1 VSLKAGL
8 TIVFLSCFYASSSF
22 AQTPTPLPNLAT
34 LDWSVKQAK
43 ILNAKSNVTVSKFI
57 NSLPGASGLIH
68 VCSFQFADFHNSGE
82 LSLVVS
88 DEGGGTADCN
98 DVDVLEKSGA
108 GTEIYSFS
116 GFFDEV
122 KDINRDGHQE
132 LIIDQAFAAGSQT
145 GHCTATWPV
154 IYAWNG
160 NGYGDVSSKYRKYY
174 EQMLSL
180 PDSTAS
186 DVKWQDCAKASTAKI
201 ERFLGSRNA
210 GMIDATEWAAS
221 DDQDTREFGIEI
233 LADIRTPAAIKLLRK
248 LSYDRDRKHAH
259 FAEVCLESITKR
271 PDVNPTIY
279 GELLTPD
286 YASPLLSNQPPTPT
300 SH

>member
-8 TIVFLSCFYASSSF
+8 TIVFLSCVFASSSF
-22 AQTPTPLPNLAT
+22 AQTPAPLPNLAT

-43 ILNAKSNVTVSKFI
+43 ILNATQSNDTVSKFI
-57 NSLPGASGLIH
+57 NSLPGVSGVIH
-68 VCSFQFADFHNSGE
+68 VCAFQFADFHNSGE

-88 DEGGGTADCN
+88 DDGGGTADCN
-98 DVDVLEKSGA
+98 DVDILEKSGA

-122 KDINRDGHQE
+122 KDINGDGHQE
-132 LIIDQAFAAGSQT
+132 LIIDQVFAAGSQT

-160 NGYGDVSSKYRKYY
+160 NGYADVSSKYRKYY
-174 EQMLSL
+174 EQLRSL
-180 PDSTAS
+180 PNSSAS

-210 GMIDATEWAAS
+210 GIIDATEWSSS
-221 DDQDTREFGIEI
+221 DDQETRQFGIQI
-233 LADIRTPAAIKLLRK
+233 LADIRTPSAIKRLRA
-248 LSYDRDRKHAH
+248 LSHNRDPNTAQL
-259 FAEVCLESITKR
+259 AQGYLESITKR
-271 PDVNPTIY
+271 PDVNPTIH

-286 YASPLLSNQPPTPT
+286 
-300 SH
+300 